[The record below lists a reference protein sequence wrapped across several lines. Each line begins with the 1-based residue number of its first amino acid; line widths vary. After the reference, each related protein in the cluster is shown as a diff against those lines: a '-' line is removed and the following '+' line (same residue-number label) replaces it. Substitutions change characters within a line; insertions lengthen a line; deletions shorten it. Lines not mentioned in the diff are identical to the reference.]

1 MHITGLASGL
11 DIDSIIEQMM
21 VLERRPLDLMQQRQL
36 ELEAQKGAWRD
47 VNTRLRNLAD
57 KFGSLKLQAT
67 YLAKSAESSNQ
78 DVLTATAS
86 HNAGMG
92 SYKIEVERLATG
104 VVKHSEAVSEGA
116 TKPLSVTGSVII
128 STGAGEDVQQ
138 WAIDVGLNDSLN
150 DIVHKINSFKNDADK
165 VAPVNASVVANR
177 LVLSSKAT
185 GTGSNFD
192 VSLTGDLGTKLSG
205 FVQVPEGG
213 LDAKLRINGVEVTSS
228 SNTLTDIIQG
238 VTVSLKDVGTTT
250 LTVAQ
255 DTKQVV
261 DAVQAFVDQY
271 NSTLDFINDKLQCK
285 IESDPNSVQGTLS
298 ADTTLMRLQS
308 SLRNMV
314 VSRSSYTAGKY
325 VTLGDIGVATAKFV
339 PGAADYSGKLQLDTA
354 KLETALK
361 ADPLAVKDILFKQTN
376 VAVLGQAQLGTGAG
390 SYDEV
395 NYPLDSILNGVTDGT
410 NWGKGEGWASA
421 ALPQDLIINL
431 QGTRTL
437 DSIKMFTLDSE
448 LYPANLWGVRSYK
461 IHYTD
466 DRDQEHLLAEVS
478 DNERGMVSTNC
489 DSVKAKSLRFE
500 FTGSNCPYGNARV
513 VEIEAYENSGVF
525 YNLEQYIRDF
535 TRSGD
540 GILTEKDK
548 SYDKQIKDLK
558 NQAEKMEQRLEMRQ
572 ERISAQFVALE
583 KALSSMQSQ
592 GNWLTAQ
599 LGQLN
604 NTFGQPQK

>member
-11 DIDSIIEQMM
+11 DVDSIIEQLMA
-21 VLERRPLDLMQQRQL
+21 LERRPLELMQQRQL

-92 SYKIEVERLATG
+92 TYKIEVERLATG
-104 VVKHSEAVSEGA
+104 VVKHSEVVSEGA

-150 DIVHKINSFKNDADK
+150 DIVHKINSFKNDSDK
-165 VAPVNASVVANR
+165 AVPVSASVVANR

-185 GTGSNFD
+185 GSGSNFD

-205 FVQVPEGG
+205 FTPVPGGG
-213 LDAKLRINGVEVTSS
+213 LDAQLRINGIEVESS
-228 SNTLTDIIQG
+228 SNSLADVIQG
-238 VTVSLKDVGTTT
+238 VTVNLKDVGTST

-261 DAVQAFVDQY
+261 DAVKAFVDQY
-271 NSTLDFINDKLQCK
+271 NSTIDFINEKLQAK
-285 IESDPNSVQGTLS
+285 TQSDPNSVKGTLS
-298 ADTTLMRLQS
+298 GDTTLMRLQS
-308 SLRNMV
+308 SLRNIV
-314 VSRSSYTAGKY
+314 VSRSSYTEGKY

-339 PGAADYSGKLQLDTA
+339 LGAADYSGKLQLDTA
-354 KLETALK
+354 KLEEALK

-376 VAVLGQAQLGTGAG
+376 VAVLGEAQLGTGAG

-395 NYPLDSILNGVTDGT
+395 SYPLDSILNGVTDGT

-421 ALPQDLIINL
+421 ELPQDLIIDL

-448 LYPANLWGVRSYK
+448 LYPANLWGVSAYN
-461 IHYTD
+461 IYYTD
-466 DRDQEHLLAEVS
+466 DSGEHLLTEIIGNIQGSVT
-478 DNERGMVSTNC
+478 TNAN
-489 DSVKAKSLRFE
+489 SIRAKSLRFE
-500 FTGSNCPYGNARV
+500 FTGSNCSYGNARV